1 MGVFPHVFAYQSFD
15 AFSMHQVIVA
25 FASVGKC
32 VVYVLDWF
40 IFMYVHK
47 AIDSMD
53 CNKTEL
59 DKEGCELHQLYC
71 ILVDSM
77 TMNAMDFL
85 SVMLLWM

>member
-1 MGVFPHVFAYQSFD
+1 
-15 AFSMHQVIVA
+15 
-25 FASVGKC
+25 
-32 VVYVLDWF
+32 
-40 IFMYVHK
+40 MYVHK

-85 SVMLLWM
+85 SVMLL